1 MLRSSVMWPSIV
13 QPPACGLS
21 IEWPGA
27 TGWLRCESG
36 EEGLAGVVSKV
47 RGDGWSWAAGS
58 CEEKGFGGRHR

>member
-1 MLRSSVMWPSIV
+1 MLKSSVTWPSIV
-13 QPPACGLS
+13 QPPACSLS

-47 RGDGWSWAAGS
+47 GGRRVVLGS
-58 CEEKGFGGRHR
+58 RELRSKGFWRKA